1 MSKRRRATTASSD
14 RTRAI
19 PESGS
24 GRVDRIEAAL
34 ASLEAEER
42 RLMRLGFELPLQRCR
57 EERRYWMFLQAL
69 FAMPRPS
76 RRGSH

>member
-1 MSKRRRATTASSD
+1 MSKRRATTASSD

-19 PESGS
+19 PANDS

-34 ASLEAEER
+34 ASLDAEER
-42 RLMRLGFELPLQRCR
+42 RLARLGFDLPLRRCQ
-57 EERRYWMFLQAL
+57 EERRYWKFLQAL